1 MMSIDQDQLPPNK
14 ESSCPDDKGDS
25 IAVGEISSSFT
36 AATQLD
42 KGDTVNKGQDQ
53 GTSENHGLKSNDKDT
68 PDPVAAE
75 ESTSSSS
82 EALDKPN
89 DSTNMKRQ
97 LDSPMDEDNP
107 SKRSKPQ
114 GETPEPAPKPAPET
128 PSAIMNGSSAVSKP
142 EAVASADSPSE
153 QMDVEERSKSAP
165 TSADEANPSPPPSE
179 QSDAM
184 DVDETKSSSADDEDN
199 DAGAAANAQSDD
211 DLDFTFDL
219 IDPALAGVM
228 KLEDMI
234 IPKVEP
240 LDRLTFRDLAEL
252 EAALQIGDHY
262 NYGEDDGW
270 KGDWAGNLDLFR
282 KEVVVNKNY
291 LNTQPSAKP
300 IRIDYCDW
308 VASNARNKND
318 LRGLELLFRYV
329 YHMKGTPAM
338 AKKILAYALQRPAQS
353 SEERL
358 DIIIKAATRMNYD
371 PIVLKQDGWTIQKTD
386 NPEGP
391 LGGAIYIGRRVMW
404 QKHEAVVVAYI
415 PDETYGGLWK
425 GVFLEDLDTFDME
438 PGELQMGLKKWEN
451 KTRQKPT
458 RSNAQSGSTR
468 FAATAKFT
476 VSGIEN
482 GIILAKPTNR
492 ASKGIMW
499 PARVRN
505 VVEGKLTADG
515 KVRRNSSKNQIH
527 VIFLA
532 PFWNAQDA
540 SVSKMSNATDP
551 YSVGPLFEYD
561 TIEVSEYNIQE
572 YTHNSISIEQLETG
586 FKFLGLPKGVFA
598 RYLDSHRLAVSLKA
612 YSLKHMSKNRDS
624 EDQLLASASLTES
637 HILSV
642 KAPIFPDVVLM
653 LPFDYI
659 LSKLTHPSELAA
671 SSLGNDEDTQEPVI
685 DIDAIVHSLSP
696 PECFGKT
703 SQEPRS
709 SCLTPEALPSSP
721 DPNFTP
727 AKSAKRA
734 LQLASEENNGD
745 TDAVW
750 SINRFASDFL
760 VGLFQ
765 RESVDDYSVEGVGQ
779 LGTLIT
785 NLVAKLR
792 QTCSAYPGYGMH
804 KKVIELK
811 KMLCQCLLIKGHGED
826 CIEYSSIPHGVSK
839 VTIITEWRKAC
850 ERIYKRAVSKLSFTG
865 VGNGV
870 TSVITD
876 SRCNGHITQLGSFER
891 PVRLPAAIKGA
902 KRAGAG
908 RDPNVL
914 LLTEVEDNYYNMAE
928 NVVIPKAHKK
938 TYIKRLK
945 TKIQSIPPDQKGV
958 PLTDDSDGEGGDDTM
973 GSRGSYAA
981 AVVGI
986 GASLKAVDMVV
997 TGKCVNVFCA
1007 IRPPGHHA
1015 GLELR
1020 PMQAVS
1026 NGFCLFNAAACA
1038 AIYATT
1044 PLSQGGLGLRRVCV
1058 IDFDVHHGNGTQDIL
1073 CSTYD
1078 PRYLYVSI
1086 HAGGAHI
1093 NGFEDEGSEDE
1104 SFRHLLGG
1112 RKTEGI
1118 FPGRC
1123 GDTSPHKGVLNI
1135 PLGQK
1140 VTASAIGSALVSQ
1153 VTPRVEE
1160 FSPDLIILSAGFDA
1174 HENDPL
1180 GMGGLSAADFGSVT
1194 EVACQMA
1201 YKTCSGRILSVLEGG
1216 YGIPCCRPRNDLFL
1230 PTTSEERLLDL
1241 GEDLPSN
1248 MDDEVHY
1255 TLRQK
1260 LDKCHEEGFLEC
1272 VQSHVQ
1278 SFVKCN
1284 IRK

>member
-1 MMSIDQDQLPPNK
+1 M
-14 ESSCPDDKGDS
+14 
-25 IAVGEISSSFT
+25 
-36 AATQLD
+36 
-42 KGDTVNKGQDQ
+42 
-53 GTSENHGLKSNDKDT
+53 
-68 PDPVAAE
+68 
-75 ESTSSSS
+75 
-82 EALDKPN
+82 
-89 DSTNMKRQ
+89 
-97 LDSPMDEDNP
+97 
-107 SKRSKPQ
+107 
-114 GETPEPAPKPAPET
+114 
-128 PSAIMNGSSAVSKP
+128 
-142 EAVASADSPSE
+142 
-153 QMDVEERSKSAP
+153 
-165 TSADEANPSPPPSE
+165 
-179 QSDAM
+179 
-184 DVDETKSSSADDEDN
+184 
-199 DAGAAANAQSDD
+199 
-211 DLDFTFDL
+211 
-219 IDPALAGVM
+219 
-228 KLEDMI
+228 
-234 IPKVEP
+234 
-240 LDRLTFRDLAEL
+240 
-252 EAALQIGDHY
+252 
-262 NYGEDDGW
+262 
-270 KGDWAGNLDLFR
+270 
-282 KEVVVNKNY
+282 
-291 LNTQPSAKP
+291 
-300 IRIDYCDW
+300 
-308 VASNARNKND
+308 
-318 LRGLELLFRYV
+318 
-329 YHMKGTPAM
+329 
-338 AKKILAYALQRPAQS
+338 
-353 SEERL
+353 
-358 DIIIKAATRMNYD
+358 
-371 PIVLKQDGWTIQKTD
+371 
-386 NPEGP
+386 
-391 LGGAIYIGRRVMW
+391 
-404 QKHEAVVVAYI
+404 
-415 PDETYGGLWK
+415 
-425 GVFLEDLDTFDME
+425 
-438 PGELQMGLKKWEN
+438 
-451 KTRQKPT
+451 
-458 RSNAQSGSTR
+458 
-468 FAATAKFT
+468 
-476 VSGIEN
+476 
-482 GIILAKPTNR
+482 
-492 ASKGIMW
+492 
-499 PARVRN
+499 
-505 VVEGKLTADG
+505 
-515 KVRRNSSKNQIH
+515 
-527 VIFLA
+527 
-532 PFWNAQDA
+532 
-540 SVSKMSNATDP
+540 
-551 YSVGPLFEYD
+551 FEYD

-572 YTHNSISIEQLETG
+572 YTHNSISIEKLETG

-598 RYLDSHRLAVSLKA
+598 RYLDSHRLAVSLKT

-653 LPFDYI
+653 LPFEYI
-659 LSKLTHPSELAA
+659 LSKLAHPSELAA
-671 SSLGNDEDTQEPVI
+671 SSFGNDEDTQEPAI

-696 PECFGKT
+696 PECFGKP
-703 SQEPRS
+703 SQEPKNN
-709 SCLTPEALPSSP
+709 SCLTPETFPSSP
-721 DPNFTP
+721 DANFTP
-727 AKSAKRA
+727 AKSVKRA

-745 TDAVW
+745 ADAIW
-750 SINRFASDFL
+750 SINKFASDFL

-765 RESVDDYSVEGVGQ
+765 RESVNDYSVEGVGL

-792 QTCSAYPGYGMH
+792 QTCSAYPTYGMH
-804 KKVIELK
+804 EKVIELK

-826 CIEYSSIPHGVSK
+826 CIEYSSLPHGVSK
-839 VTIITEWRKAC
+839 MTIITEWRKAC
-850 ERIYKRAVSKLSFTG
+850 ERIYKRAVSKLSFSG

-876 SRCNGHITQLGSFER
+876 SRCNGHVTQLGSFER

-908 RDPNVL
+908 RGPNVL
-914 LLTEVEDNYYNMAE
+914 LLNEVEDSYYNMAE

-997 TGKCVNVFCA
+997 TGKCVNAFCA

-1020 PMQAVS
+1020 PMDAVS

-1078 PRYLYVSI
+1078 PKYLYVSI

-1093 NGFEDEGSEDE
+1093 NGYEDEGSEDE
-1104 SFRHLLGG
+1104 TFRHLLGG
-1112 RKTEGI
+1112 KKTEGI

-1123 GDTSPHKGVLNI
+1123 GDSSPHKGVLNI
-1135 PLGQK
+1135 PLGTK
-1140 VTASAIGSALVSQ
+1140 VTASAMGSALVSQ

-1180 GMGGLSAADFGSVT
+1180 GMGGLSAADFGHVT

-1216 YGIPCCRPRNDLFL
+1216 YGVPCCRPRNDLFL
-1230 PTTSEERLLDL
+1230 PPSEERLLDL

-1260 LDKCHEEGFLEC
+1260 LEKCHEEGFLEC

>member
-1 MMSIDQDQLPPNK
+1 M
-14 ESSCPDDKGDS
+14 
-25 IAVGEISSSFT
+25 F
-36 AATQLD
+36 
-42 KGDTVNKGQDQ
+42 
-53 GTSENHGLKSNDKDT
+53 
-68 PDPVAAE
+68 
-75 ESTSSSS
+75 
-82 EALDKPN
+82 
-89 DSTNMKRQ
+89 
-97 LDSPMDEDNP
+97 
-107 SKRSKPQ
+107 
-114 GETPEPAPKPAPET
+114 
-128 PSAIMNGSSAVSKP
+128 
-142 EAVASADSPSE
+142 
-153 QMDVEERSKSAP
+153 
-165 TSADEANPSPPPSE
+165 
-179 QSDAM
+179 
-184 DVDETKSSSADDEDN
+184 
-199 DAGAAANAQSDD
+199 
-211 DLDFTFDL
+211 
-219 IDPALAGVM
+219 
-228 KLEDMI
+228 
-234 IPKVEP
+234 
-240 LDRLTFRDLAEL
+240 
-252 EAALQIGDHY
+252 
-262 NYGEDDGW
+262 
-270 KGDWAGNLDLFR
+270 
-282 KEVVVNKNY
+282 
-291 LNTQPSAKP
+291 
-300 IRIDYCDW
+300 
-308 VASNARNKND
+308 
-318 LRGLELLFRYV
+318 LFRYL
-329 YHMKGTPAM
+329 
-338 AKKILAYALQRPAQS
+338 IL
-353 SEERL
+353 
-358 DIIIKAATRMNYD
+358 T
-371 PIVLKQDGWTIQKTD
+371 
-386 NPEGP
+386 
-391 LGGAIYIGRRVMW
+391 
-404 QKHEAVVVAYI
+404 
-415 PDETYGGLWK
+415 
-425 GVFLEDLDTFDME
+425 
-438 PGELQMGLKKWEN
+438 
-451 KTRQKPT
+451 
-458 RSNAQSGSTR
+458 
-468 FAATAKFT
+468 
-476 VSGIEN
+476 
-482 GIILAKPTNR
+482 
-492 ASKGIMW
+492 
-499 PARVRN
+499 
-505 VVEGKLTADG
+505 
-515 KVRRNSSKNQIH
+515 NSSTPHHKTN
-527 VIFLA
+527 V
-532 PFWNAQDA
+532 
-540 SVSKMSNATDP
+540 T
-551 YSVGPLFEYD
+551 GPLFEYD

-572 YTHNSISIEQLETG
+572 YTHNSISIEKLETG

-612 YSLKHMSKNRDS
+612 YSLKHMPKNRDS

-659 LSKLTHPSELAA
+659 LSKLSHPSELAA

-696 PECFGKT
+696 PECFGKS
-703 SQEPRS
+703 SQESRRS

-721 DPNFTP
+721 EPNFTP

-745 TDAVW
+745 ADAVW
-750 SINRFASDFL
+750 SINNFASDFL

-765 RESVDDYSVEGVGQ
+765 TEAAEDYSMGGIGQ

-792 QTCSAYPGYGMH
+792 QTCSAYPAYGMH
-804 KKVIELK
+804 RKVIELK

-826 CIEYSSIPHGVSK
+826 CIEYSSIPQGVSK

-850 ERIYKRAVSKLSFTG
+850 ERVYKRAVSKLSFAG

-914 LLTEVEDNYYNMAE
+914 LLTEVEDNYYNLAE

-938 TYIKRLK
+938 SYVKRLK

-997 TGKCVNVFCA
+997 TGKCVNTFCA

-1020 PMQAVS
+1020 PMNAVS

-1112 RKTEGI
+1112 RNTEGI

-1135 PLGQK
+1135 PVGKQ
-1140 VTASAIGSALVSQ
+1140 VTASAMGSALVSQ

-1180 GMGGLSAADFGSVT
+1180 GMGGLSAADFGHVT

-1216 YGIPCCRPRNDLFL
+1216 YGVPCCRPRDDLFL
-1230 PTTSEERLLDL
+1230 PQNSAEDRLLDL

-1248 MDDEVHY
+1248 MGDEVHY

-1284 IRK
+1284 SRK

>member
-1 MMSIDQDQLPPNK
+1 LANK
-14 ESSCPDDKGDS
+14 SKQGPSNDNESGTSTQASAAGETNTTLAEASGESDNTNGDS
-25 IAVGEISSSFT
+25 
-36 AATQLD
+36 
-42 KGDTVNKGQDQ
+42 N
-53 GTSENHGLKSNDKDT
+53 GT
-68 PDPVAAE
+68 
-75 ESTSSSS
+75 
-82 EALDKPN
+82 
-89 DSTNMKRQ
+89 KRQ
-97 LDSPMDEDNP
+97 LDSPLNGQNSP
-107 SKRSKPQ
+107 KRAKPQ
-114 GETPEPAPKPAPET
+114 GDSPAPVVEPKALSDT
-128 PSAIMNGSSAVSKP
+128 NSTILQP
-142 EAVASADSPSE
+142 EANESTAVE
-153 QMDVEERSKSAP
+153 QMDVEESKP
-165 TSADEANPSPPPSE
+165 TPPTNGDTPAEPSTSEEKAKPLPPPSSTAE
-179 QSDAM
+179 QQTDAM
-184 DVDETKSSSADDEDN
+184 EVEETKSHS
-199 DAGAAANAQSDD
+199 SDD
-211 DLDFTFDL
+211 DGANVIDNNTNYDDTNIDYRDL
-219 IDPALAGVM
+219 IDPALADVM
-228 KLEDMI
+228 RLEDMV
-234 IPKVEP
+234 IPKVDP
-240 LDRLTFRDLAEL
+240 LESLTFRDLAQL

-291 LNTQPSAKP
+291 LNTQPSGKP

-308 VASNARNKND
+308 VASNARDHND

-338 AKKILAYALQRPAQS
+338 AKKILAYALQRPAKS

-358 DIIIKAATRMNYD
+358 DFIIKAANRMNYD
-371 PIVLKQDGWTIQKTD
+371 PIVLQQDGWTIKKAD
-386 NPEGP
+386 SPEGP
-391 LGGAIYIGRRVMW
+391 LGGAIYIGKRVMW
-404 QKHEAVVVAYI
+404 QKHEAVVVGYI

-438 PGELQMGLKKWEN
+438 PGELQRGLKKWEN
-451 KTRQKPT
+451 KQRQKTT
-458 RSNAQSGSTR
+458 RSNAATGSTR
-468 FAATAKFT
+468 FAATAKF
-476 VSGIEN
+476 VVPGIEN

-492 ASKGIMW
+492 AAKGLLW

-505 VVEGKLTADG
+505 VVEGKLTAEG

-532 PFWNAQDA
+532 PFWNAQEV
-540 SVSKMSNATDP
+540 SPSKMADATDP
-551 YSVGPLFEYD
+551 YSLGPLFEYD
-561 TIEVSEYNIQE
+561 TVEVSEYNIQE
-572 YTHNSISIEQLETG
+572 YALDSISIEKLEAS
-586 FKFLGLPKGVFA
+586 FKFHNLPKAVFP
-598 RYLDSHRLAVSLKA
+598 RYLDSHRLAVSLKTYA
-612 YSLKHMSKNRDS
+612 EKHMPKNRDS

-642 KAPIFPDVVLM
+642 KAPIFPNVVLN

-659 LSKLTHPSELAA
+659 LSKLAHPLELASA
-671 SSLGNDEDTQEPVI
+671 SLDNTEEETQEPVI
-685 DIDAIVHSLSP
+685 DIDGIVHSLSP
-696 PECFGKT
+696 PDCFGQK
-703 SQEPRS
+703 SQTPRTS
-709 SCLTPEALPSSP
+709 SCLSPEVLPASP
-721 DPNFTP
+721 DPHFTP

-734 LQLASEENNGD
+734 LQLPDENHGGEDAD
-745 TDAVW
+745 TIW
-750 SINRFASDFL
+750 SINKFASDFL
-760 VGLFQ
+760 MSLFQ
-765 RESVDDYSVEGVGQ
+765 TEDSSNEYFMDGVAQ
-779 LGTLIT
+779 LGKMMTA
-785 NLVAKLR
+785 LVLKLR
-792 QTCSAYPGYGMH
+792 QTCSAYGDYEMN

-811 KMLCQCLLIKGHGED
+811 KILCQCLLMKGHGED
-826 CIEYSSIPHGVSK
+826 CLEYSTIPPGMSK
-839 VTIITEWRKAC
+839 ATIISEWRKAC
-850 ERIYKRAVSKLSFTG
+850 ERIYKRAVSKLSFDG
-865 VGNGV
+865 VGNGM

-876 SRCNGHITQLGSFER
+876 SRCNGHITQMGSFER

-908 RDPNVL
+908 KSRHVT
-914 LLTEVEDNYYNMAE
+914 LLTEVEDNYYSMAE

-958 PLTDDSDGEGGDDTM
+958 PLTDDSEGEGGDDTM

-1020 PMQAVS
+1020 PMKAVS

-1044 PLSQGGLGLRRVCV
+1044 PVSQGGLGLRRVCV

-1093 NGFEDEGSEDE
+1093 NGFEDEDSEDE
-1104 SFRHLLGG
+1104 SFRLRLGG
-1112 RKTEGI
+1112 KKTEGI

-1140 VTASAIGSALVSQ
+1140 VTASAMGTALVSQ

-1180 GMGGLSAADFGSVT
+1180 GMGGLTAADFGSVT

-1201 YKTCSGRILSVLEGG
+1201 HKACSGRILSVLEGG
-1216 YGIPCCRPRNDLFL
+1216 YGVPCCRPRNDLFL
-1230 PTTSEERLLDL
+1230 PNGVSEERLLDL
-1241 GEDLPSN
+1241 GEDLPAT
-1248 MDDEVHY
+1248 MGDEVHY

-1260 LDKCHEEGFLEC
+1260 LDQCHQEGFLDC
-1272 VQSHVQ
+1272 VQAHVQ
-1278 SFVKCN
+1278 GLVKCN
-1284 IRK
+1284 ARK

>member
-1 MMSIDQDQLPPNK
+1 MSIDQDQLPSK
-14 ESSCPDDKGDS
+14 ETASPEDKSDS
-25 IAVGEISSSFT
+25 IAVGEIPNSST
-36 AATQLD
+36 EAAQSD
-42 KGDTVNKGQDQ
+42 KGDAVNQSQDQ
-53 GTSENHGLKSNDKDT
+53 DTSKDHGLKCNEKDT
-68 PDPVAAE
+68 PAPSPAPVAAE
-75 ESTSSSS
+75 ANTSSSTEELGQS
-82 EALDKPN
+82 N
-89 DSTNMKRQ
+89 VSTMKRK
-97 LDSPMDEDNP
+97 LDSLMDEDNP
-107 SKRSKPQ
+107 AKRSKPQ
-114 GETPEPAPKPAPET
+114 GETPEPPKAASET
-128 PSAIMNGSSAVSKP
+128 NEIPTISNP
-142 EAVASADSPSE
+142 EAGASAASTSE
-153 QMDVEERSKSAP
+153 QMDVEAASRSAP
-165 TSADEANPSPPPSE
+165 TSDDHANSSPPSSD

-184 DVDETKSSSADDEDN
+184 DVDEPRSSSLLDEGS
-199 DAGAAANAQSDD
+199 DAGAAAKTQSDD
-211 DLDFTFDL
+211 DLDYTSDL
-219 IDPALAGVM
+219 IDPALEGLM
-228 KLEDMI
+228 KLEDMV
-234 IPKVEP
+234 IPKVDP
-240 LDRLTFRDLAEL
+240 LDPLTFRDLAEL

-308 VASNARNKND
+308 VASNARNKSD

-338 AKKILAYALQRPAQS
+338 AKKILAHALQRPAQS

-371 PIVLKQDGWTIQKTD
+371 PIVLKQDGWTIKKTET
-386 NPEGP
+386 PEGP

-404 QKHEAVVVAYI
+404 QKHEAVIVAYI

-438 PGELQMGLKKWEN
+438 PGELQLALKKWEN
-451 KTRQKPT
+451 KSRQKAF
-458 RSNAQSGSTR
+458 RSNKHSGSTR

-476 VSGIEN
+476 VPGIEN
-482 GIILAKPTNR
+482 GIILAKPTNK

-505 VVEGKLTADG
+505 IVEGKRNADG

-540 SVSKMSNATDP
+540 SVSKMTNATDP

-561 TIEVSEYNIQE
+561 TVEVSEYNIQE
-572 YTHNSISIEQLETG
+572 YTHNSISIEKLETA
-586 FKFLGLPKGVFA
+586 FRFLGLPKGIFA

-612 YSLKHMSKNRDS
+612 YSLKHLPKNRDS

-659 LSKLTHPSELAA
+659 LSKLPHPSELAA
-671 SSLGNDEDTQEPVI
+671 SSLGNDEDSQEPVI
-685 DIDAIVHSLSP
+685 DIDGIVHSLSP
-696 PECFGKT
+696 PECFGKS
-703 SQEPRS
+703 SQEPRNS

-727 AKSAKRA
+727 AKSVKRA

-745 TDAVW
+745 SDTVW
-750 SINRFASDFL
+750 SMNNFASDFL

-765 RESVDDYSVEGVGQ
+765 REAVDDFSVEGIGQ
-779 LGTLIT
+779 MRTLIT

-792 QTCSAYPGYGMH
+792 QTCSAYPSYGMH
-804 KKVIELK
+804 RKVIELK

-826 CIEYSSIPHGVSK
+826 CIEYSSIPQGVSK
-839 VTIITEWRKAC
+839 VIIITEWRKAC
-850 ERIYKRAVSKLSFTG
+850 ERVYKRAVSKLSFAG

-876 SRCNGHITQLGSFER
+876 SRCNGHVTQLGSFER

-908 RDPNVL
+908 KDPNVL
-914 LLTEVEDNYYNMAE
+914 LLTEVEDIYYNMAE

-938 TYIKRLK
+938 SYVKRLK
-945 TKIQSIPPDQKGV
+945 AKIQSIPPDQKGV

-997 TGKCVNVFCA
+997 TGKCVNTFCA

-1020 PMQAVS
+1020 PMNAVS

-1112 RKTEGI
+1112 RNTEGI

-1123 GDTSPHKGVLNI
+1123 GDSSPHKGVLNI
-1135 PLGQK
+1135 PVGRQ
-1140 VTASAIGSALVSQ
+1140 VTASAMGSALVSQ

-1180 GMGGLSAADFGSVT
+1180 GMGGLSAADFGHVT

-1216 YGIPCCRPRNDLFL
+1216 YGVPCCRPRNDLFL
-1230 PTTSEERLLDL
+1230 PPSEDRLLDL

-1248 MDDEVHY
+1248 MGDEVHY

-1284 IRK
+1284 SRK

>member
-1 MMSIDQDQLPPNK
+1 M
-14 ESSCPDDKGDS
+14 
-25 IAVGEISSSFT
+25 
-36 AATQLD
+36 
-42 KGDTVNKGQDQ
+42 
-53 GTSENHGLKSNDKDT
+53 
-68 PDPVAAE
+68 
-75 ESTSSSS
+75 
-82 EALDKPN
+82 
-89 DSTNMKRQ
+89 
-97 LDSPMDEDNP
+97 
-107 SKRSKPQ
+107 
-114 GETPEPAPKPAPET
+114 
-128 PSAIMNGSSAVSKP
+128 
-142 EAVASADSPSE
+142 
-153 QMDVEERSKSAP
+153 
-165 TSADEANPSPPPSE
+165 
-179 QSDAM
+179 
-184 DVDETKSSSADDEDN
+184 
-199 DAGAAANAQSDD
+199 
-211 DLDFTFDL
+211 
-219 IDPALAGVM
+219 
-228 KLEDMI
+228 
-234 IPKVEP
+234 
-240 LDRLTFRDLAEL
+240 
-252 EAALQIGDHY
+252 
-262 NYGEDDGW
+262 
-270 KGDWAGNLDLFR
+270 
-282 KEVVVNKNY
+282 
-291 LNTQPSAKP
+291 
-300 IRIDYCDW
+300 
-308 VASNARNKND
+308 
-318 LRGLELLFRYV
+318 
-329 YHMKGTPAM
+329 
-338 AKKILAYALQRPAQS
+338 
-353 SEERL
+353 
-358 DIIIKAATRMNYD
+358 
-371 PIVLKQDGWTIQKTD
+371 
-386 NPEGP
+386 
-391 LGGAIYIGRRVMW
+391 
-404 QKHEAVVVAYI
+404 
-415 PDETYGGLWK
+415 
-425 GVFLEDLDTFDME
+425 
-438 PGELQMGLKKWEN
+438 
-451 KTRQKPT
+451 
-458 RSNAQSGSTR
+458 
-468 FAATAKFT
+468 
-476 VSGIEN
+476 
-482 GIILAKPTNR
+482 
-492 ASKGIMW
+492 
-499 PARVRN
+499 
-505 VVEGKLTADG
+505 
-515 KVRRNSSKNQIH
+515 
-527 VIFLA
+527 
-532 PFWNAQDA
+532 
-540 SVSKMSNATDP
+540 
-551 YSVGPLFEYD
+551 FEYD
-561 TIEVSEYNIQE
+561 TVDVSEYNIQE
-572 YTHNSISIEQLETG
+572 YTNDSISIETLETS
-586 FKFLGLPKGVFA
+586 FRFLGLPKGAFA

-612 YSLKHMSKNRDS
+612 YSVRHMSKNHDS

-659 LSKLTHPSELAA
+659 LSKLAHPSELA
-671 SSLGNDEDTQEPVI
+671 SSLLGNEEDTQEPVI

-696 PECFGKT
+696 PECFGKIAQT
-703 SQEPRS
+703 PRNR
-709 SCLTPEALPSSP
+709 SCLTPQMPSSP
-721 DPNFTP
+721 DTNFTP
-727 AKSAKRA
+727 AKTAKRA
-734 LQLASEENNGD
+734 LQLTSEESD
-745 TDAVW
+745 EDADAIW
-750 SINRFASDFL
+750 SINKFASDFL

-765 RESVDDYSVEGVGQ
+765 SESVDDYSVEGFGQ
-779 LGTLIT
+779 LGKLIT

-792 QTCSAYPGYGMH
+792 QTCYAYLGHGTH
-804 KKVIELK
+804 KKGIELK
-811 KMLCQCLLIKGHGED
+811 KVLCQCLLIKGHGED
-826 CIEYSSIPHGVSK
+826 CIEYSTIPPGVSK
-839 VTIITEWRKAC
+839 TTIITEWRKAI
-850 ERIYKRAVSKLSFTG
+850 ERIYKRALSKLSFTG

-914 LLTEVEDNYYNMAE
+914 LLTEVEDVYFNMAE

-997 TGKCVNVFCA
+997 TGKCVNAFCA

-1044 PLSQGGLGLRRVCV
+1044 PISQGGLGLRRVCV

-1078 PRYLYVSI
+1078 PRYLYVSL

-1112 RKTEGI
+1112 GRKTEGI

-1123 GDTSPHKGVLNI
+1123 GDSSPHKGVLNI

-1140 VTASAIGSALVSQ
+1140 VTASAMGSALVSQ
-1153 VTPRVEE
+1153 VTPSVEE

-1216 YGIPCCRPRNDLFL
+1216 YGVPCCRPRNDLFL
-1230 PTTSEERLLDL
+1230 PTNSEERLLDL
-1241 GEDLPSN
+1241 GDDLPSN
-1248 MDDEVHY
+1248 MGDEVHY

-1272 VQSHVQ
+1272 VQSHVK

-1284 IRK
+1284 VRK